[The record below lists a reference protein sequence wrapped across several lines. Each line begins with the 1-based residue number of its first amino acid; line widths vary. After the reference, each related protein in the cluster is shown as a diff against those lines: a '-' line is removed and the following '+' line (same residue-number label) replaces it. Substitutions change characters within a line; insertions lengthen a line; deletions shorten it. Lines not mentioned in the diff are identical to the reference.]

1 VIQEIFFRI
10 DNNLE
15 VLKLPNGKKRQ
26 YVNCVNEDG
35 VATVTLENG
44 PLNVLNSGVVADLS
58 ICADEIRDDSSVRAV
73 VVTGSGERAFS
84 AGGDISEFPKVL
96 KGMDAKQ
103 FWRKNRIPMEKFA
116 ALPQPTIAAINGL
129 AYGGGAELT
138 FVCDLRVASETAKFC
153 LPEIKIGLFP
163 DGGGTQRLPR
173 LVGASRAKEM
183 MFLGEPVSAEEAFRI
198 GLINKIVPAGQAL
211 PVAQALAKRL
221 AGMPAAALRL
231 IKRAVDEGAGMDLQT
246 GLRLEGE
253 LFDEV
258 FQTVDAKEGII
269 AFLEKREPDF
279 EHR

>member
-1 VIQEIFFRI
+1 MP
-10 DNNLE
+10 
-15 VLKLPNGKKRQ
+15 KGKRRQ
-26 YVNCVNEDG
+26 YVNWLNEEG
-35 VATVTLENG
+35 VATVTLNNG
-44 PLNVLNSGVVADLS
+44 PLNVLNSSVVGDLTE
-58 ICADEIRDDSSVRAV
+58 CADEIEDDSSVRAV
-73 VVTGSGERAFS
+73 VVTGTGERAFS
-84 AGGDISEFPKVL
+84 AGGDITEFPKVL
-96 KGMDAKQ
+96 QGKDAKQ
-103 FWRKNRIPMEKFA
+103 FWRQNRIPMEKFA

-153 LPEIKIGLFP
+153 LPEIRIGLFP

-183 MFLGEPVSAEEAFRI
+183 MFLGEPISAEEAFRI
-198 GLINKIVPAGQAL
+198 GLVNKIVPAGQAL

-231 IKRAVDEGAGMDLQT
+231 IKRAVDEGSGMDLQT

-258 FQTVDAKEGII
+258 SQTADAQEGIL
-269 AFLEKREPDF
+269 AFLEKRGPHF
-279 EHR
+279 KHH